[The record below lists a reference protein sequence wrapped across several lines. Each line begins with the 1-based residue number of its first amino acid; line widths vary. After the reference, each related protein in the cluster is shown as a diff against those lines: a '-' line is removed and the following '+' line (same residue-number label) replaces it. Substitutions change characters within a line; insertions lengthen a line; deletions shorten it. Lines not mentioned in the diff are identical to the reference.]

1 MSSWLRRSIVRLAD
15 PQKWKRET
23 HRKAAMENTDEAEAL
38 EDPTSPEEDTEEKP
52 GEEAQRHGNPHRQGI
67 VG

>member
-1 MSSWLRRSIVRLAD
+1 
-15 PQKWKRET
+15 
-23 HRKAAMENTDEAEAL
+23 MENTDEAEAL